1 MAPMLLGLPGRPP
14 SGRPREL
21 ARGLLR
27 LQLQRRRVDAVAL
40 AGGVGTV
47 VEDVA
52 KVPAA
57 PLADDLGALHEEAVV
72 RAQLDV
78 LEVLGLVEAGP
89 ARTGLEL
96 GLAVEQLRATSC
108 AGIGPIAVLVD
119 VFAGEGPLGALLTKD
134 VVLLGRQLRLPLLFG
149 LFDLL
154 LCAHL
159 VLTWP
164 VGGRGEGLAAAFI
177 LPQA

>member
-27 LQLQRRRVDAVAL
+27 LQLQRRRINAIAL

-78 LEVLGLVEAGP
+78 LEVLGLVESRPAG
-89 ARTGLEL
+89 AGLEL
-96 GLAVEQLRATSC
+96 GLGVEQLRAT
-108 AGIGPIAVLVD
+108 GGTGVGPIAVIVD
-119 VFAGEGPLGALLTKD
+119 VLAGEGPVGALL
-134 VVLLGRQLRLPLLFG
+134 
-149 LFDLL
+149 
-154 LCAHL
+154 
-159 VLTWP
+159 
-164 VGGRGEGLAAAFI
+164 
-177 LPQA
+177 